1 LEKRNGPSAGVHA
14 EAVNSSDAW
23 GSRVRQCINKLP
35 GWQWFRLCET
45 LATSMIGENRPISLK
60 VSGEGGSATSRQAES
75 LGLIA
80 TELVLNSLKHAFSE
94 NTKDGQITVAFD
106 VSRTDWKLSIA
117 DNGVGKPDGVFAQ
130 PKTGLGTG
138 IVKALAQQLGA
149 KVEPLACPEGTT
161 VSVTHATFLAKLR
174 LGFVFQS
181 FNLLARTSAIGQER
195 RPWETI
201 PNRRSPH
208 PPMPSLGSPKRRF
221 AAPICTSSRGMCRRA
236 SPAGFLVTKASA
248 SSSRLEQR

>member
-1 LEKRNGPSAGVHA
+1 
-14 EAVNSSDAW
+14 
-23 GSRVRQCINKLP
+23 
-35 GWQWFRLCET
+35 
-45 LATSMIGENRPISLK
+45 MIGENRPISLK

-195 RPWETI
+195 RPWKTI

-208 PPMPSLGSPKRRF
+208 HRCHR
-221 AAPICTSSRGMCRRA
+221 
-236 SPAGFLVTKASA
+236 
-248 SSSRLEQR
+248 